1 MQNRRKFIGSL
12 AGLLAA
18 GPASAHI
25 LWPASGKQEGKNK
38 KASFNYCLNTSTI
51 RGQKQGLMKDI
62 DIAAGAGYDS
72 VELWLRDIRSYL
84 DSGGSKRD
92 IVQKLDDSGLTFEN
106 AIAFAEWIINDPS
119 ERKNQLSQYRKDLEL
134 LAELGCKRIAAPP
147 AGATQDV
154 TIDLFDAAERYHAI
168 LDIGREYNIVPVL
181 EVWGSS
187 ANLHALGQA
196 AFVVIES
203 KHPDAGL
210 LLDIYHLHR
219 GGSDFSGLRF
229 LAEGTIPMFHFNDY
243 PGNIARK
250 ELTDADRVFPGDG
263 VAPFSDIMPQLKRIN
278 PEMVLSLELFNPEY
292 WKMDALEAAK
302 TGLEMMKTAS
312 AKA

>member
-12 AGLLAA
+12 AGVLAA
-18 GPASAHI
+18 IPASAHI
-25 LWPASGKQEGKNK
+25 LWPASGKQEGTNK

-62 DIAAGAGYDS
+62 DIAARAGYDS
-72 VELWLRDIRSYL
+72 VELWLRDVRSYL

-106 AIAFAEWIINDPS
+106 AIAFAEWVINDPS

-168 LDIGREYNIVPVL
+168 LNIGREYNIVPVL
-181 EVWGSS
+181 EVWGPS

-196 AFVVIES
+196 VFVVIES

-229 LAEGTIPMFHFNDY
+229 LAGGTIPMFHFNDY